1 MVFFRRGVT
10 YLKSRGLS
18 RKKTFLPC
26 DRVNEVVM
34 YAVSWY
40 KACCTSTNSAEFVT
54 MKISV
59 SDVEYV
65 ARLARLELSEE
76 EKCLFAGQMGAIL
89 GYVEK
94 LKELNTD
101 GILPTSH
108 AVPMENAF
116 REDVACPSIGIEKAL
131 ANAPDRAESFYRVPK
146 VIE

>member
-1 MVFFRRGVT
+1 M
-10 YLKSRGLS
+10 
-18 RKKTFLPC
+18 
-26 DRVNEVVM
+26 N
-34 YAVSWY
+34 
-40 KACCTSTNSAEFVT
+40 
-54 MKISV
+54 ISV
-59 SDVEYV
+59 ADVEHV
-65 ARLARLELSEE
+65 ARLARLELSED
-76 EKCLFAGQMGAIL
+76 EKKLFAGQMGGIL

-94 LKELNTD
+94 LKELNTE